1 MESARPYESE
11 NLTVVYSLIL
21 VNIETVKGPQTVKPH
36 NGARAERNPACSEHG
51 TKRES
56 NKANRAPRQSALLD
70 VTLTHGQP
78 GRPPERMNRA
88 DALSHLEMLALLLII
103 LSQSGRN
110 VKNK

>member
-1 MESARPYESE
+1 MDFLGSSLASGLMARELSGTPRAASMGRSE
-11 NLTVVYSLIL
+11 A
-21 VNIETVKGPQTVKPH
+21 G
-36 NGARAERNPACSEHG
+36 
-51 TKRES
+51 ES